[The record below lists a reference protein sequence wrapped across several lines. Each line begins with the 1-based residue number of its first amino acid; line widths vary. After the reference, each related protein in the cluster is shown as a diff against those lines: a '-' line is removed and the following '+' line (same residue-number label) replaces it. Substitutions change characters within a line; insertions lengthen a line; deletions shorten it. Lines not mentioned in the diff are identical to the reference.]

1 MSRDVA
7 KSKGTTMADE
17 ANNAGGIAAE
27 ASAGT
32 EVGSA
37 SGVGSASHVSAAG
50 TVLAAFERRVAPARD
65 LVDHAAEIT
74 DAAHA
79 MAVRFDQGGKLI
91 AFGIGGACTDAQHVA
106 VEFVH
111 PVIVGKRALPAIS
124 LTSDVA
130 TLTAIAARSGLSEVF
145 AHQLKYLAQPV
156 DIALGISV
164 DGDCPSVLAGLV
176 TARDAGLLTIALAG
190 HRGGTIAAK
199 QAADHLLTVQ
209 STDRRVIKEI
219 QVTTYHLLWELVH
232 VFLEQPSVLSQGT
245 VTP

>member
-1 MSRDVA
+1 MVGKDMAMTRDVA
-7 KSKGTTMADE
+7 EGKGTTMADE
-17 ANNAGGIAAE
+17 ANNADKGGGIA
-27 ASAGT
+27 T
-32 EVGSA
+32 EVGPA
-37 SGVGSASHVSAAG
+37 DA
-50 TVLAAFERRVAPARD
+50 VLRAFERRVAPARD

-74 DAAHA
+74 AAAHA

-91 AFGIGGACTDAQHVA
+91 VFGIGSACTDAQHVA

-145 AHQLKYLAQPV
+145 AHQLKYLAQPG

-164 DGDCPSVLAGLV
+164 DGECPSVLAGLLV
-176 TARDAGLLTIALAG
+176 ARDAGLLTVALTG
-190 HRGGTIAAK
+190 YRGGTIAEKSGAE
-199 QAADHLLTVQ
+199 HRLTVQ
-209 STDRRVIKEI
+209 SSDRRVIKEI

>member
-1 MSRDVA
+1 MTREVA
-7 KSKGTTMADE
+7 EGNGMTMGDE
-17 ANNAGGIAAE
+17 ANNAGSQAGAADP
-27 ASAGT
+27 ALADP
-32 EVGSA
+32 
-37 SGVGSASHVSAAG
+37 
-50 TVLAAFERRVAPARD
+50 VLAAFERRVAPARD

-74 DAAHA
+74 SAAHA
-79 MAVRFDQGGKLI
+79 MALRFDQGGKLI
-91 AFGIGGACTDAQHVA
+91 VFGIGGSCTDAQHVA

-145 AHQLKYLAQPV
+145 AHQLKYLAQPG

-164 DGDCPSVLAGLV
+164 DGECPSVLAGLLA
-176 TARDAGLLTIALAG
+176 ARDAGLLTIALG
-190 HRGGTIAAK
+190 GQGGGTIAAK
-199 QAADHLLTVQ
+199 SAAEHLLTVQ
-209 STDRRVIKEI
+209 ATDRRVTKEI

-232 VFLEQPSVLSQGT
+232 VFLEQPSVLSQRT